1 MTTRNDEFPVPDAW
15 FHLHVSYGE
24 TDSAGVV
31 YYGEYMHWFERA
43 RSQLI
48 RDRGM
53 SYAEIEKRG
62 ILLPVLK
69 AEARYLRPAR
79 YDEQVAVRCAVS
91 EWGRASVTFVYQVWG
106 PPDLQTLLTTGTT
119 VHASIG
125 PDWKSVRIPD
135 WLKAL
140 FID

>member
-79 YDEQVAVRCAVS
+79 YDEQVAVRCAVDT
-91 EWGRASVTFVYQVWG
+91 A
-106 PPDLQTLLTTGTT
+106 QTC
-119 VHASIG
+119 
-125 PDWKSVRIPD
+125 RRC
-135 WLKAL
+135 
-140 FID
+140 